1 MPPRPLVYAN
11 CNTRVGF
18 NGGFYLLTID
28 QPWDSSDPLVKKFPQ
43 LFDKQPSKVRTSG
56 AKVEQATKAPGE
68 KRAR

>member
-18 NGGFYLLTID
+18 EGSFYVLKAD
-28 QPWDSSDPLVKKFPQ
+28 QPWDAGDPLVKKFPH
-43 LFDKQPSKVRTSG
+43 LFDKQPTRVGRS
-56 AKVEQATKAPGE
+56 VEQATKAPGE